1 MQDHCVVL
9 AERRGERRVIKVKGS
24 REEIAEAVKGI
35 SETYPTDL
43 ILHLTPGEWFFVMN
57 GVDVAVLIE
66 EKEGDD

>member
-1 MQDHCVVL
+1 MI
-9 AERRGERRVIKVKGS
+9 EVKGT

-35 SETYPTDL
+35 SDTYPADL

-66 EKEGDD
+66 EKEHG

>member
-1 MQDHCVVL
+1 M
-9 AERRGERRVIKVKGS
+9 IKVKGS